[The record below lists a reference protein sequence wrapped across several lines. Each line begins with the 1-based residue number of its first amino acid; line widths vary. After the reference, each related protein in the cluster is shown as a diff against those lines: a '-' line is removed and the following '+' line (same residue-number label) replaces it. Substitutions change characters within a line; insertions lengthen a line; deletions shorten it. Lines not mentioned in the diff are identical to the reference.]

1 MLGSNF
7 VPFGYGTK
15 SISMANVFN
24 VIAIVCFIVAAVA
37 CIVAIVL
44 FFSFNIKKIISDL
57 SGHTAKIYIK
67 QQKENKTSMVKLSV
81 DNNSLPTVLLE
92 DEKTTVLDENV
103 LNSGDFNIS
112 KDIIVVH
119 TVEKL

>member
-1 MLGSNF
+1 
-7 VPFGYGTK
+7 
-15 SISMANVFN
+15 MANVFN